1 MYMGKGSDIMRGV
14 YMWLGRLIA
23 LGVLLQAMFI
33 ALGFFTVAHE
43 IDDGTV
49 FDKNY
54 VENHSNFGLD
64 MHGLFG
70 TLIIPVLVLL
80 FLIVSFFAKV
90 PGGAKWAGFT
100 FLAVVVQ
107 IVLAFTAFGVPAVGA
122 LHGLNAFIVLGLAAY
137 SARRAQNFEAVGS
150 TTAAPAAAV

>member
-1 MYMGKGSDIMRGV
+1 MRPV
-14 YMWLGRLIA
+14 YMWLGRLVAI
-23 LGVLLQAMFI
+23 GVLFQAMWI

-43 IDDGTV
+43 IDDGTT

-70 TLIIPVLVLL
+70 MLIIPVLGLL

-100 FLAVVVQ
+100 FLAIVVQ
-107 IVLAFTAFGVPAVGA
+107 IALAFTAFGVPAVGA

-137 SARRAQNFEAVGS
+137 SARRAQNLE
-150 TTAAPAAAV
+150 TAGTAPAPVAA